1 MKFWKIYV
9 DENSSTIST
18 HSITLVNF
26 MKSVIIRCSFLVLN
40 ELNLFIAFAVLGSIG
55 MAINA
60 VDKLIMKIRSG
71 E

>member
-60 VDKLIMKIRSG
+60 VDKLIMKIRNG